1 MNTFI
6 NHVVGWTTSIAFSII
21 IFALAVLAWQLYFAA
36 LTGLKSLSSYFKR
49 RGTINNDACE
59 KFGEMLKRFAQSAEE
74 VAEDARVNV
83 LNRDDSVKYATLGD
97 IPEEEQI
104 HHRIVRV
111 GGDHPVDY
119 IYNAKTKEWD
129 HLFGDITLGYGAPTI
144 MLRDIKDLNF
154 KTRIPG
160 QRICVPEV
168 YKMYEIGADGEAKL
182 LSAEEV
188 IPSATKEETDDGQ
201 SN

>member
-6 NHVVGWTTSIAFSII
+6 NHVVGWTTSIAFAII

-36 LTGLKSLSSYFKR
+36 LTGLKSLSAYFKR
-49 RGTINNDACE
+49 KEVINKDACE
-59 KFGEMLKRFAQSAEE
+59 KFSEMLKHFAESAEE
-74 VAEDARVNV
+74 VAADAKVNI

-97 IPEEEQI
+97 IPDKEKI

-119 IYNAKTKEWD
+119 IYSANLDEWNP
-129 HLFGDITLGYGAPTI
+129 LFGDTVLGYGAPTI
-144 MLRDIKDLNF
+144 MLKDIKDLNF

-188 IPSATKEETDDGQ
+188 IPSTTKEETDDGQ